1 MCLYKSKSH
10 LPSQL
15 NKDLKNSHV
24 LTTESLRNEGRG
36 FYLVWSR
43 IGNIYPCAAWRGPSR
58 GQPPRSRPA
67 RSWWCPRWPRPRC
80 RSPCPPRPRPRLR
93 PWAPGCL
100 AARHRSPSHK
110 VYYYLFLS
118 HAFLGKSSPRAHSL
132 LHFTVAFWK
141 SNIFSVLTA
150 DWRVIILFTS
160 RCVAPKSCSQF
171 SHLLE
176 IFYFFAFSL
185 DVWNKINDVDTNWIL
200 TPNIKMFLSHDKQCT
215 MNVFTATA
223 QVTPRRWKQSVE
235 WGQAVIIFLLRCSVN
250 SLKFLALTC
259 SLILTRLQTKLQ

>member
-141 SNIFSVLTA
+141 SNIFLLLTA
-150 DWRVIILFTS
+150 NYSVIILSIS
-160 RCVAPKSCSQF
+160 RRVAPKSCSQF

-176 IFYFFAFSL
+176 IFYFSFSL
-185 DVWNKINDVDTNWIL
+185 S
-200 TPNIKMFLSHDKQCT
+200 LSGSLEQDKWC
-215 MNVFTATA
+215 
-223 QVTPRRWKQSVE
+223 WY
-235 WGQAVIIFLLRCSVN
+235 
-250 SLKFLALTC
+250 
-259 SLILTRLQTKLQ
+259 KLDSNTEY